1 MVITSAHNDVN
12 HLGYFVRKFAIET
25 LQKYPNLVTL
35 IATEQIYLW
44 NSEYES
50 PLVVFQQL
58 LLKFH
63 DVGG

>member
-1 MVITSAHNDVN
+1 MVITRAHNDVN

-25 LQKYPNLVTL
+25 LQK
-35 IATEQIYLW
+35 QIYLW
-44 NSEYES
+44 NFEYES